1 MHMHMHTYVHAPQ
14 VAVTARKRCQTVFSA
29 LALSR
34 LSLIHGHGAETEPG
48 FQLQPD
54 LMLHY
59 FAHLYTGY
67 SIFNISS

>member
-1 MHMHMHTYVHAPQ
+1 MHRHTYVHAPQ
-14 VAVTARKRCQTVFSA
+14 VTVTIRKRCQTVSVLWLCPDSCSFM
-29 LALSR
+29 
-34 LSLIHGHGAETEPG
+34 GMEPRQSG